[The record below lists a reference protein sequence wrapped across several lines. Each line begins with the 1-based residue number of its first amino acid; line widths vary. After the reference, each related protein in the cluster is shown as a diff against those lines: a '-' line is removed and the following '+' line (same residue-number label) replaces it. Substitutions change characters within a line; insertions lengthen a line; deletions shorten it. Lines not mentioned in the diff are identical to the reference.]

1 MYPLRVLLFSFSFFL
16 IVSNFSQSSVFTSI
30 NHGDWDNNTASTP
43 WSSVGTDAD
52 GIPDADDTIIV
63 DHRVICSSSA
73 NSLIAEFRISTSG
86 SIVLDPTYRLQVW
99 GQNQNSTING
109 GGAINGPG
117 LLNFV
122 RSHTV
127 SGTGGV
133 SNVTLQIN
141 NWYVYFDINMNVNDV
156 SLTSGSGFELLA
168 GNTMTINGAF
178 TKINSSQRVENF
190 GTFVINHP
198 DFMTSYTTPEDELYS
213 ATGNIEYNTIGDFPV
228 PFDGGYNN
236 VIISGTATSS
246 GDFNVTGDFTNTG
259 TFNSS
264 NNDNITF
271 NGSSV
276 QTISGGGTSNFKNL
290 TLNNSNGLDITAG
303 TVNIEQVFDLQ
314 SGDVDATGST
324 VVLVSTSDNTAGQLD
339 LGSSSYAGNLTV
351 ERYVHTS
358 SQGYRMFGSPV
369 ETATSTPT
377 TLADWMDDGVIF
389 SGFSGSNF
397 PTFWGGINS
406 FTYDESLA
414 TNSDKEAGWEPS
426 DDITNPTHPSLGTFI
441 YTDASTYTLSVTG
454 TPYQGTIPISVQSG
468 GTTDQRGWNLIAN
481 PYPCNLDWDLFH
493 ADNSAIVDDA
503 YWIYD
508 GNAGNLV
515 FYAGAGGGTLSSIM
529 SHSQGI
535 WVHKTS
541 VGTSSINF
549 EQSHLSTTATNYIKS
564 TNGINNPLQI
574 KISGD
579 VNGYH
584 DYSFIKAVPNATMNF
599 DQGLDLYKFFS
610 PIPNEAPNVFLET
623 DDGYVVGAAFINN
636 NQSIDIPVGVEI
648 GSLAAGNYTLDFTDI
663 NQFMIGS
670 CLTLEDLENGTI
682 TDLRSDSSY
691 TFSSSTSV
699 SGPRF
704 ILHVYID
711 YDITVSNENCFVTN
725 DGEILLTGN
734 NISGSYFQ
742 LFNNNTLVDSI
753 VAINDS
759 VNFIHLNAGTYTMN
773 TNHSGTCVMN
783 NQEIIITQPS
793 DQVIAS
799 FEMNKDTVYLD
810 QTAEVEFNNLST
822 GSISYLWDFGDGNS
836 STDINPV
843 HIYSN
848 QGVYPIVLYAD
859 NENVGVCTDLTINNL
874 IVLPT
879 DPNTIDELFNFSFNI
894 YQLHNEVVIQYE
906 NDNFDFCYL
915 TDISGKRVTNKIL
928 RNAGSSNI
936 TINVHS
942 ITSGI
947 YFLSFEDEYG
957 IVYTRKIFLE

>member
-1 MYPLRVLLFSFSFFL
+1 MYPLRYLLFFSIIIF
-16 IVSNFSQSSVFTSI
+16 NGFSIKSQDPALFTSS
-30 NHGDWDNNTASTP
+30 GDGLWDAATTWTITGS
-43 WSSVGTDAD
+43 D
-52 GIPDADDTIIV
+52 GDNIPDADDTVIIS
-63 DHRVICSSSA
+63 HNITCSSTA
-73 NSLIAEFRISTSG
+73 NSLIAVFNINPGG
-86 SIVLDPTYRLQVW
+86 SILLDPTYRLQVW
-99 GQNQNSTING
+99 GHYVTSSITGTGNIT
-109 GGAINGPG
+109 GPG
-117 LLNFV
+117 VLSFV
-122 RSHTV
+122 LSHTV
-127 SGTGGV
+127 EGTGSIDNV
-133 SNVTLQIN
+133 SLQIN
-141 NWYVYFDINMNVNDV
+141 NWYNYYDLDLTVNDV
-156 SLTSGSGFELLA
+156 TIAAGGGFQLSS
-168 GNTMTINGAF
+168 GNTMTINGDFYKLGSA
-178 TKINSSQRVENF
+178 QRIQNN
-190 GTFVINHP
+190 GTFIINDP
-198 DFMTSYTTPEDELYS
+198 DFMTLHTSPEDELYS
-213 ATGNIEYNTIGDFPV
+213 STADIIYNATGDFPV
-228 PFDGGYNN
+228 PTDGGYVN
-236 VIISGTATSS
+236 VTIGGNATCS
-246 GDFNVTGDFTNTG
+246 GDITITGNYTNTG

-271 NGSSV
+271 SGTTSQS
-276 QTISGGGTSNFKNL
+276 ISGSGTSNFKNL

-324 VVLVSTSDNTAGQLD
+324 VVLESNSDNTAGQLN
-339 LGSSSYAGNLTV
+339 LGSSTYAGNLTV
-351 ERYVHTS
+351 ERYVPTS

-389 SGFSGSNF
+389 SGFPGSNF
-397 PTFWGGINS
+397 PTFWGGENS

-414 TNSDKEAGWEPS
+414 TNSDKEAGWVPS
-426 DDITNPTHPSLGTFI
+426 FDISNPTHPSLGTFI

-454 TPYQGTIPISVQSG
+454 FPYQGTIPISVQSG

-515 FYAGAGGGTLSSIM
+515 FYAGAGGGTLSSVM

-584 DYSFIKAVPNATMNF
+584 DYSFIKAVPNATMDF

-610 PIPNEAPNVFLET
+610 PIPDEAPNVFIET
-623 DDGYVVGAAFINN
+623 NDGYIVGAAFINN
-636 NQSIDIPVGVEI
+636 NQSIDIPVGIEI

-691 TFSSSTSV
+691 TFSSSSSV

-711 YDITVSNENCFVTN
+711 YDITVSNENCFITN

-742 LFNNNTLVDSI
+742 LFNNNVLIDSI

-759 VNFIHLNAGTYTMN
+759 VNFNYLNAGTYTIN
-773 TNHSGTCVMN
+773 TDHVGTCSMN

-799 FEMNKDTVYLD
+799 FEIDKDTVYLD
-810 QTAEVEFNNLST
+810 QSGEVVFNNLSS
-822 GSISYLWDFGDGNS
+822 GSISYLWNFGDGNT

-843 HIYSN
+843 HTYSN
-848 QGVYPIVLYAD
+848 QGVYPIILYAD
-859 NENVGVCTDLTINNL
+859 NENIGVCTDVTINNL

-906 NDNFDFCYL
+906 NENFDFCYL

-957 IVYTRKIFLE
+957 LVYSRKLFLN